1 MTTLTLDRRAF
12 LALGLALPLPGVRAQ
27 SAPAAPSVRFL
38 PASEAAAVISDDPG
52 GTYFARMNLREIRA
66 RLHAP
71 LSGLDVAAARDALRR
86 AYATQTLAF
95 SDEEQAMLRG
105 IVERLQ
111 PRLAARAPLYA
122 RTPWSFIKLVD
133 TAEGGMPHTRG
144 PHVVLPAQVVAV
156 LMQRAHDA
164 AGAGKLPDARFGQS
178 LLVHEQTH
186 VLQRAAP
193 ARFEPLFTDVF
204 GFVRAS
210 AAPRSP
216 WLDEHLVQNPDAPD
230 LAWVFP
236 LERLG
241 GRGTITPAT
250 VLADKPDA
258 RMPDDFQAVAV
269 PLERDGAGWRVAS
282 SPVKPLSDVPGY
294 DRSFPYPD
302 EDIHPNEIAA
312 VTLAQWILRTD
323 PELDKRA
330 RIAEVGA
337 WARTALA

>member
-1 MTTLTLDRRAF
+1 MTTPPLARRAVLGLGLGLTLP
-12 LALGLALPLPGVRAQ
+12 GLRAQ
-27 SAPAAPSVRFL
+27 SAPVAPSVRFL
-38 PASEAAAVISDDPG
+38 PAAEAAALISDDPG

-66 RLHAP
+66 RMRAP
-71 LSGLDVAAARDALRR
+71 LPGLDVAAARDALRR
-86 AYATQTLAF
+86 FYATQTLAF

-111 PRLAARAPLYA
+111 SRFTARAPLYA
-122 RTPWSFIKLVD
+122 RTPWSFIKLSD
-133 TAEGGMPHTRG
+133 AAEGGMPHTRG

-156 LMQRAHDA
+156 LMRRERDA
-164 AGAGKLPDARFGQS
+164 AAAGTRPDAPFGQN

-204 GFVRAS
+204 GFVRAP

-250 VLADKPDA
+250 VLSDKPDA

-282 SPVKPLSDVPGY
+282 APVQPLSDVPGY
-294 DRSFPYPD
+294 DRSFPYAD

-323 PELDKRA
+323 PELEKRP